1 MRRWKVWMLVV
12 GVTAVAGL
20 LLFTTGAGAATRKAV
35 PRLWGGGG
43 GACRSLMG
51 DPAAIKDM
59 QALRA
64 EHLKDMQAWSQKYGS
79 DPTSSAAQ
87 QALAQLR
94 QEHWNDM
101 QQLFKK
107 YGIKA
112 PAAGAAGSVSP
123 YGPGMMGGGYGG
135 GCWRNGASSQS
146 GTSGSASPGAATTY
160 GPGMMGGGYGGMM
173 GQSL

>member
-1 MRRWKVWMLVV
+1 MRRWKLWMLVA
-12 GVTAVAGL
+12 GVAAVAGL

-87 QALAQLR
+87 QALGQLR

-107 YGIKA
+107 YGIAA
-112 PAAGAAGSVSP
+112 PSSGAGGSVGTL
-123 YGPGMMGGGYGG
+123 GPGMMGGGYGG
-135 GCWRNGASSQS
+135 CWRGRTSSPS
-146 GTSGSASPGAATTY
+146 GTASPSPSNSGATY
-160 GPGMMGGGYGGMM
+160 GPGMMGGYGGGMM
-173 GQSL
+173 GQTL